1 MLKKMFS
8 PKSVAVIGASKNKEK
23 VGYAVLKNLVD
34 SFKGKIYPINPN
46 AETILGLKAF
56 SSIKEIY
63 LETPIDLAV
72 IVIPSQF
79 VPDMIEECGNVG
91 VKNLIIISAGFK
103 ETGIKGAKLE
113 KKCVETAK
121 KYGIRFLGP
130 NCLGLINT
138 SAGLNASFAATM
150 AKPGNI
156 ALFSQSGAIC
166 TSALDWADNKNVGF
180 SKFVSLGNK
189 ADISENDLL
198 KEFLI
203 DYDTKVVAA
212 YLEGVSNGPEFI
224 KTSRKLSQKK
234 PLVVV
239 KAGRTAAGS
248 KAVSS
253 HTGTL
258 AGSDE
263 AYNAAFSQSGVIRAD
278 TLEDLLEYSNAFA
291 RYYYPK
297 GDNIALITNAGG
309 LGILAADECHLRGLF
324 LSEFEDIT
332 YIRLKEALPPAASI
346 YNPVDVLGDA
356 SSEIYKNALNIV
368 LKDSNVDG
376 IILLISPQ
384 SMTNIEEIAY
394 NIKSIIETSHK
405 PILCSFVGGSRIG
418 KGEKILQKSNIPNYS
433 SPDRAVASMKALSN
447 YRKIKNKHYFDA
459 PEIVGDKALVSRML
473 KKAQEKKQTV
483 MGLEAF
489 DILKAYGIPIIEKE
503 VARSLEDTLRY
514 CEKIGYPVALKILS
528 PDISHKTDVG
538 GIKLNLNDCEEVEK
552 AYNSMMSSV
561 RRYMP
566 HATIS
571 GVQIQK
577 MVTSG
582 REVIIGMNRDVQF
595 GPLIMFGFGGTY
607 VELMKDISFGLA
619 PLTEKDA
626 KKMIS
631 SIKTYPLLA
640 GVRGE
645 KPHDID
651 SIVDVLLKVSQL
663 SIDFP
668 EILEF
673 EINPLVVF
681 GERKGCTAI
690 DMRLTLSE

>member
-278 TLEDLLEYSNAFA
+278 TLEDLLEYSHAFA

-433 SPDRAVASMKALSN
+433 SPDRAVASMKALST

-489 DILKAYGIPIIEKE
+489 DILKAYGIPVIEKE